1 MSVKTQRSPTH
12 VPPVIHRYGL
22 QSTTL
27 ASVAAGPPPASLLAI
42 KRSLREQ
49 TRLQPVRRPSP
60 ASTPSSPPARPSTS
74 TPLLR
79 VSALAAER
87 PRTSEAA
94 HHTRQRSPSSASK
107 PAVRPPPLGLRRSL
121 SLAAAL
127 GRGRGGAPPP
137 GEAGGASAVASAA
150 GSGRVV
156 VCQFTLYHGTHNT

>member
-49 TRLQPVRRPSP
+49 TRLQPVRRSSP
-60 ASTPSSPPARPSTS
+60 AAPSSPPARPSTS

-94 HHTRQRSPSSASK
+94 AEHHRQGKRA
-107 PAVRPPPLGLRRSL
+107 AHRRWHPPQ
-121 SLAAAL
+121 AAA
-127 GRGRGGAPPP
+127 G
-137 GEAGGASAVASAA
+137 
-150 GSGRVV
+150 
-156 VCQFTLYHGTHNT
+156 

>member
-49 TRLQPVRRPSP
+49 TRLQPVRRSSP

-79 VSALAAER
+79 GPALAAER

-94 HHTRQRSPSSASK
+94 ARQRSPSSA
-107 PAVRPPPLGLRRSL
+107 
-121 SLAAAL
+121 
-127 GRGRGGAPPP
+127 
-137 GEAGGASAVASAA
+137 
-150 GSGRVV
+150 
-156 VCQFTLYHGTHNT
+156 